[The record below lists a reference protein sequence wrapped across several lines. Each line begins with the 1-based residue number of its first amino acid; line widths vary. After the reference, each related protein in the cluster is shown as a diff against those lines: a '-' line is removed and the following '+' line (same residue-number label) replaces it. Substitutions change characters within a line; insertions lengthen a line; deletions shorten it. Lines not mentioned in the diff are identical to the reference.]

1 MRLAVLNPGR
11 PPKKTKGKTMAR
23 KRRKPK
29 AARKRSATP
38 KFMVL
43 HKSAAKRPRRRR
55 NPGRLLNVKN
65 WQAQLMPMLLGAA
78 GALGANFA
86 FNQVTSRF
94 AFNPK
99 WNPLIKIGIA
109 AAAPMLIRKNKVVLW
124 GSVVYGA
131 LAVQELAKEY
141 LPIGMLGNQA
151 DYYAL
156 QNYSDA
162 MSLGANQVS
171 FNQPSFGV
179 ELGANQVSYNQSYD
193 LAGEDDY
200 YGLNN

>member
-11 PPKKTKGKTMAR
+11 PPKRTKGKRPMAR
-23 KRRKPK
+23 KKK
-29 AARKRSATP
+29 GQSKKRSATP

-43 HKSAAKRPRRRR
+43 HKSALQRPKRRR

-99 WNPLIKIGIA
+99 YNPLIKIGIA
-109 AAAPMLIRKNKVVLW
+109 AAAPMLIKKNKVVLW

-141 LPIGMLGNQA
+141 LPLGMLGNQA

-156 QNYSDA
+156 QNYSNA
-162 MSLGANQVS
+162 MALGANQVS
-171 FNQPSFGV
+171 YSQPSYGV
-179 ELGANQVSYNQSYD
+179 ELGANQVSYEQGAD
-193 LAGEDDY
+193 LAGEYDFY
-200 YGLNN
+200 S